1 MKLSSTDFL
10 QRDSDFLKVKGK
22 IVEQLE
28 NADTCSSST
37 NFFQGYRFDKMHLK
51 TLSNLILQ
59 YNYYFVNQE
68 FHETMLPNI

>member
-37 NFFQGYRFDKMHLK
+37 NFSGISF
-51 TLSNLILQ
+51 LQ
-59 YNYYFVNQE
+59 NAFKNFVKSHITIQLL
-68 FHETMLPNI
+68 FR